1 MRQFIASEG
10 LGPSGTLAVSGK
22 DFRYLKQVLRIKS
35 GDMLNVRLPDGSLVD
50 MTACTIDT
58 ASKTVILQL
67 CSTLKENLSSGRM
80 LNEEGSLTEKPEVEL
95 WLFQFIAK
103 AQKMDL
109 IIRQAV
115 ECGVSVI
122 VPVIGEYSQKLNTSS
137 RDDRWGRIIRE
148 ARSQCGSAVN
158 TKVTDA
164 VSLKDAMELWRTH
177 LEEKSLE
184 NSNFDKNKDSLA
196 VVLYE
201 RSDSTKL
208 LHEVCSSYKELPEI
222 ASIAVGA
229 EGGIS
234 PAEIEL
240 MKNYGFN
247 PIHFITN
254 ILRCETAALYGLA
267 TLQTTLME
275 KKVWQCKE

>member
-10 LGPSGTLAVSGK
+10 LGPSGTLAVTGK
-22 DFRYLKQVLRIKS
+22 DFRYLKQVLRIKT

-50 MTACTIDT
+50 MTACTVD
-58 ASKTVILQL
+58 ASSKTVILQL
-67 CSTLKENLSSGRM
+67 CSTLKDNSSARVVS
-80 LNEEGSLTEKPEVEL
+80 EEGSLTEKPEVEL
-95 WLFQFIAK
+95 WLFQFVAK

-122 VPVIGEYSQKLNTSS
+122 VPVTGEYSQKINTSS

-148 ARSQCGSAVN
+148 ARSQCGSAVD

-164 VSLKDAMELWRTH
+164 LSVKEAMELWKRH
-177 LEEKSLE
+177 LEEKSFVSGSD
-184 NSNFDKNKDSLA
+184 NQDSLA

-201 RSDSTKL
+201 RSEGTRL
-208 LHEVCSSYKELPEI
+208 LHEVCSSYKGLPKI